1 MSTLNA
7 NSKKVLLFLL
17 FFTFISSGQTYAQKK
32 ALALVQ
38 SFADNL
44 KAYAETGKPSYLK
57 KLNEITPENCL
68 MNDAIAQRIAKEKNQ
83 SANTIQPNTYYNG
96 FAIWKINKKEVSLTI
111 DHLHYM
117 DSIDEPGNASYF
129 TEPREVVMGQVNLYS
144 NSFNINSR
152 VMFFIRGNKI
162 TKIIST
168 GDTITLAKG
177 IELYS
182 KGDYEG
188 AFKVFRQLA
197 NADIS
202 DWMAQYYT
210 ASMLLE
216 GKGCSHI
223 CEFVRRQEAILW
235 LIRGKRKN
243 EKLLQ
248 SNHEQYN
255 KNNKPQLSFQDYVW
269 KFGKDLTYNKFPQA
283 LRLMVCAWNDA
294 DVQYS
299 EFPYIIPEDTKRI
312 MARLRPN
319 YKGLLVVKD
328 KKTNLMGY
336 MNESGQ
342 VVIPCKYSAAHP
354 FMENG
359 LAVVY
364 DENHKKGMV
373 NVKGEEVIP
382 IEYDRLGMFFLNDI
396 TFAIKDN
403 ELLIITKNNEII
415 GHSSGYSELEAI
427 ALDKYVLI
435 RNPKN
440 NNLFDML
447 DDMGYI
453 IETDIVKCMD
463 DINMLYTVYKSGGK
477 EIYSCYK
484 NWD

>member
-7 NSKKVLLFLL
+7 DSKKVLLFLL

-44 KAYAETGKPSYLK
+44 KAYAETGKQEFQD

-68 MNDAIAQRIAKEKNQ
+68 MNDAIAQRYAKDSNLP
-83 SANTIQPNTYYNG
+83 AMTITPESYYLAFESWRDNG
-96 FAIWKINKKEVSLTI
+96 KVSLTI
-111 DHLHYM
+111 DHLKYM
-117 DSIDEPGNASYF
+117 DNFDEPGKASYF
-129 TEPREVVMGQVNLYS
+129 TEPLEVVMGQVNLYS
-144 NSFNINSR
+144 SSVNINSR
-152 VMFFIRGNKI
+152 VMFYVRGNKI
-162 TKIIST
+162 TKIISP
-168 GDTITLAKG
+168 GDNITLAKG

-188 AFKVFRQLA
+188 AFKVFRHLA

-269 KFGKDLTYNKFPQA
+269 KFGKDLTYNKFPEA
-283 LRLMVCAWNDA
+283 LGLMMRAWNDA

-299 EFPYIIPEDTKRI
+299 EFPYIIPEDTRRI
-312 MARLRPN
+312 LARLRPN